1 MESNVTTFVDCF
13 ILWFGFEHWRPWSN
27 RNYSIVSDR
36 INKGSLHLELH
47 YLIGQRPFFLF
58 SAIITKFATDIS
70 NRATLGSNILS
81 VVMEVDRLMLDEI
94 GHGEKVTKSEE
105 SKILKYE
112 CFVRSG
118 G

>member
-13 ILWFGFEHWRPWSN
+13 IIWFGFEHWRPWSN
-27 RNYSIVSDR
+27 QNYSIVSDR
-36 INKGSLHLELH
+36 INKGSLHLRLH

-58 SAIITKFATDIS
+58 SAFITKFATG
-70 NRATLGSNILS
+70 RATLGSNILS

-94 GHGEKVTKSEE
+94 DHGKKVRSEGR
-105 SKILKYE
+105 KILKYR

>member
-1 MESNVTTFVDCF
+1 MECNVTTFVDCF
-13 ILWFGFEHWRPWSN
+13 ILWFNFEHWRPWSN
-27 RNYSIVSDR
+27 RNYSIGCDR
-36 INKGSLHLELH
+36 INKVSLHYELH
-47 YLIGQRPFFLF
+47 YLIGQRPFFVF

-81 VVMEVDRLMLDEI
+81 VVMNADRLMLDEI
-94 GHGEKVTKSEE
+94 GHGEKVRKSEE
-105 SKILKYE
+105 SKILKCE

>member
-1 MESNVTTFVDCF
+1 MQQY
-13 ILWFGFEHWRPWSN
+13 EHWRPWSN

-81 VVMEVDRLMLDEI
+81 VVMEVERLMLDEI
-94 GHGEKVTKSEE
+94 YHEEKVRSEGR
-105 SKILKYE
+105 KILKYG

>member
-13 ILWFGFEHWRPWSN
+13 ILWFSFEQWRPWSN

-36 INKGSLHLELH
+36 INKGSLQLGLH
-47 YLIGQRPFFLF
+47 YLIGQRPFIVF

-70 NRATLGSNILS
+70 NRATLGSNTLS
-81 VVMEVDRLMLDEI
+81 VVMEVERLMLDEI
-94 GHGEKVTKSEE
+94 GHEEKARKSEE

-112 CFVRSG
+112 CFVWSG

>member
-1 MESNVTTFVDCF
+1 MQQYER
-13 ILWFGFEHWRPWSN
+13 WRPWNN

-47 YLIGQRPFFLF
+47 YFIGQRPFFLF

-70 NRATLGSNILS
+70 RRATLGSNILS

-94 GHGEKVTKSEE
+94 YHEKKVRSEGR
-105 SKILKYE
+105 KILKYG

>member
-1 MESNVTTFVDCF
+1 MDYF

-36 INKGSLHLELH
+36 VNKGWLHLGLH

-70 NRATLGSNILS
+70 RRATLGSNILS
-81 VVMEVDRLMLDEI
+81 VVVKVDRLMLDEI
-94 GHGEKVTKSEE
+94 GHGEKAVGERQRVYQDNKGFFS
-105 SKILKYE
+105 IIYLKKN
-112 CFVRSG
+112 V
-118 G
+118 

>member
-1 MESNVTTFVDCF
+1 MQQY
-13 ILWFGFEHWRPWSN
+13 EHWRPWSN

-81 VVMEVDRLMLDEI
+81 VVMEVERLMLDEI
-94 GHGEKVTKSEE
+94 YHEEKVRSEGR
-105 SKILKYE
+105 KILKYG
-112 CFVRSG
+112 CFVRSSG
-118 G
+118 

>member
-13 ILWFGFEHWRPWSN
+13 ILWFSFEQWKPWSN

-36 INKGSLHLELH
+36 INKGSLHLGVH
-47 YLIGQRPFFLF
+47 YLIGQRPFFVF

-94 GHGEKVTKSEE
+94 GHGGKVRKSEE

>member
-1 MESNVTTFVDCF
+1 MECNITTFVDCF

-36 INKGSLHLELH
+36 SNKGSLQLGLY
-47 YLIGQRPFFLF
+47 YLIGQRPLFLF
-58 SAIITKFATDIS
+58 SAFITKFATDIS
-70 NRATLGSNILS
+70 RRATLGSNILS

-94 GHGEKVTKSEE
+94 YHEEKARRSEGR
-105 SKILKYE
+105 KILKYG